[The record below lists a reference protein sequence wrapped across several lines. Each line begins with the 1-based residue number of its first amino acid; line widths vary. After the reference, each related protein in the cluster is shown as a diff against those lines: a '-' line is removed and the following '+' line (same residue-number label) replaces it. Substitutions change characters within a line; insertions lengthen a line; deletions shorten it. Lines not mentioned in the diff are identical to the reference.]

1 MAAGF
6 FISKTVGIVA
16 IVLGLGAVATII
28 ALSVVY
34 AQEKN
39 KGTSDVGTGTTTSPG
54 ITTTTTTPVPNNPWN
69 RWRLPTTLKPEFYE
83 VSLQPFLTPDAN
95 NMYIFKG
102 SSSVVFVCEEATDL
116 ILIHSNKLNYTMQ
129 GSFHATLQA
138 EDGGTAPA
146 ISKTWLETPTQ
157 YLVVQLS
164 APLQQGQRY
173 RLSSSFTGELAD
185 DLAGFYRSEYTD
197 EAGNKQVVAT
207 TQMQAADARK
217 AFPCF
222 DEPAM
227 KANFTVTLIYP
238 PNYNAISN
246 MPARNTTQRVI
257 DGETWSVTEFDT
269 TPRMSTYLLAFIV
282 SQFTNVHN
290 SSEGTLIRIWGRP
303 TAIAEGQGN
312 YSLSVTGPI
321 LKFFEEHYNTSYPLP
336 KSDQVGLPDFNAG
349 AMENWG
355 LVTYRE
361 NSLLFDPKYS
371 SIGNKE
377 RVVTVIAHELA
388 HQWFGNLVTLRWWND
403 LWLNEGFASYVEY
416 LGADSAEPTWNIKDL
431 MVLNE
436 LYAVMA
442 TDALASSHPL
452 SFREEEIN
460 TPAQISEV
468 FDSIA
473 YSKGA
478 SVLRMLSSFLSED
491 IFKEGLQSYLH
502 TFAYSNTVYNDLWVH
517 LQQAVDKNNV
527 TLPDTIS
534 NIMDRWT
541 LQMGFPVVTVDTQ
554 SGSISQDHFLL
565 DPTSSVDR
573 PSVFNY
579 TWIIPI
585 TWMKGSGQSS
595 SYWLTKVTDTNDDFK
610 YNSSDWL
617 LLNLNVT
624 GYFRVNYNLG
634 NWLQLLKQLDTDHTV
649 FPVINRAQIIDDAFN
664 LARAKYLH
672 VTWALDTTSFLSQE
686 TEYMPWQAALNNL
699 QYFQQMFDRSEVFGA
714 MSKYMQ
720 QQVTPLFEYYKNIT
734 NDWKDIPSGL
744 MDQYNEVNAIS
755 TACSYGV
762 TACQD
767 LAKDY
772 LNQWKNSIDS
782 PSHPNRVPPNLRSA
796 IYCSMVATG
805 GADAWDFLWKK
816 FREAPVVSEAD
827 KLRTALSCSPHP
839 WILNRYLEYT
849 LDPTKIRKQD
859 ATSTINSIAS
869 NVVGQPL
876 AWDFIRANWRTLF
889 SQYGG
894 GSFSFSRLILS
905 VTQRFSSEF
914 ELQQLEQFKK
924 DNQDI
929 GFGSGTRA
937 LEQALERTRANINWV
952 KENRARVLEWFEE
965 NTK

>member
-39 KGTSDVGTGTTTSPG
+39 KGTSDMGISTTPTTTT
-54 ITTTTTTPVPNNPWN
+54 TTTTTTPNPNDPWN
-69 RWRLPTTLKPEFYE
+69 RWRLPTTLKPEIYE
-83 VSLQPFLTPDAN
+83 VSLQPFLKPNAN

-102 SSSVVFVCEEATDL
+102 NSSVVFVCEEATNL
-116 ILIHSNKLNYTMQ
+116 ILIHSKKLNYTMQ
-129 GSFHATLQA
+129 GSFHVALQV
-138 EDGGTAPA
+138 EGGGEVPA
-146 ISKTWLETPTQ
+146 ISRTWLETPTQ
-157 YLVVQLS
+157 YLVVQL
-164 APLQQGQRY
+164 ATPLQQGRRY

-197 EAGNKQVVAT
+197 ESGNRQVVAT

-227 KANFTVTLIYP
+227 KANFTVTLIHP
-238 PNYNAISN
+238 SNYVAISN
-246 MPARNTTQRVI
+246 MPAKNTRQQII
-257 DGETWSVTEFDT
+257 DGETWNITEFHT

-282 SQFTNVHN
+282 SQFANKQSN
-290 SSEGTLIRIWGRP
+290 SEKTLIRIWGRP
-303 TAIAEGQGN
+303 KAINEGQGD
-312 YSLSVTGPI
+312 YALRVTGPI
-321 LKFFEEHYNTSYPLP
+321 LSFFEDHYDTPYPLP

-361 NSLLFDPKYS
+361 NSLLFDAAYS

-416 LGADSAEPTWNIKDL
+416 LGANVAEPSWNIKDL

-436 LYAVMA
+436 VHEVMA

-478 SVLRMLSSFLSED
+478 SVLRMLSSFLGD
-491 IFKEGLQSYLH
+491 NIFKEGLQSYLH
-502 TFAYSNTVYNDLWVH
+502 TFSYNNTVYTDLWVH
-517 LQQAVDKNNV
+517 LQQAAVKNNV
-527 TLPDTIS
+527 QLPTNIS
-534 NIMDRWT
+534 HIMDRWT
-541 LQMGFPVVTVDTQ
+541 LQMGFPVVTVDTR
-554 SGSISQDHFLL
+554 SGTINQTHFLL

-573 PSVFNY
+573 PSAFNY

-585 TWMKGSGQSS
+585 TWMTSS
-595 SYWLTKVTDTNDDFK
+595 SSGNSIYWLTEVTDTNNTFK
-610 YNSSDWL
+610 LNSPGWL

-624 GYFRVNYNLG
+624 GYFRVNYNQE
-634 NWLQLLKQLDTDHTV
+634 NWDQLLNQLGTNHQV

-664 LARAKYLH
+664 LARAKYVN
-672 VTWALDTTSFLSQE
+672 VTLALSTTRFLSRE
-686 TEYMPWQAALNNL
+686 TEYMPWQAALSNL

-714 MSKYMQ
+714 MSSYMRK
-720 QQVTPLFEYYKNIT
+720 QVTPLFAYYKNIT
-734 NDWKDIPSGL
+734 NDWKDTPSGL
-744 MDQYNEVNAIS
+744 MPQYNEVNAIS

-762 TACQD
+762 TECQQ
-767 LAKDY
+767 LAANY
-772 LNQWKNSIDS
+772 LSMWENSTNN
-782 PSHPNRVPPNLRSA
+782 PVPPNLRSA

-805 GADAWDFLWKK
+805 GEKAWDFLWKK
-816 FREAPVVSEAD
+816 FQEAHVVSEAD

-876 AWDFIRANWRTLF
+876 AWDFIRGNWRTLF
-889 SQYGG
+889 NQYGG

-952 KENRARVLEWFEE
+952 KENRATVLKWFEDE
-965 NTK
+965 SKQSK

>member
-1 MAAGF
+1 MAGGF
-6 FISKTVGIVA
+6 FISKPVGIVA

-39 KGTSDVGTGTTTSPG
+39 KGTSDVGTNSTVGPST
-54 ITTTTTTPVPNNPWN
+54 TTTTTTPAPNNPWN
-69 RWRLPTTLKPEFYE
+69 RWRLPTTLKPESYE
-83 VSLQPFLTPDAN
+83 VSLQPYLKPDAN

-102 SSSVVFVCEEATDL
+102 NSSVVFLCVEATDL
-116 ILIHSNKLNYTMQ
+116 ILIHSNKLNYTMH

-138 EDGGTAPA
+138 EDGGSAPA
-146 ISKTWLETPTQ
+146 ISSTWLETPTQ
-157 YLVVQLS
+157 YLVVQLVS
-164 APLQQGQRY
+164 PLQQGQRY
-173 RLSSSFTGELAD
+173 RLSSNFTGELAD

-197 EAGNKQVVAT
+197 ESGTKQVVAT

-227 KANFTVTLIYP
+227 KATFTVTLIHP
-238 PNYNAISN
+238 SNYVAISN
-246 MPARNTTQRVI
+246 MPAKSTRAQVI
-257 DGETWSVTEFDT
+257 DAEAWNVTEFDT

-282 SQFTNVHN
+282 SQFDYVE
-290 SSEGTLIRIWGRP
+290 SDSEKTLIRIWGRRK
-303 TAIAEGQGN
+303 AIMEGQGDYALN
-312 YSLSVTGPI
+312 VTGRI
-321 LKFFEEHYNTSYPLP
+321 LTFFEGHYNTSYPLP

-361 NSLLFDPKYS
+361 NSLLFDAAYS

-416 LGADSAEPTWNIKDL
+416 LGADSAEGSWNIKDL
-431 MVLNE
+431 MVPNE
-436 LYAVMA
+436 LHAVMA

-478 SVLRMLSSFLSED
+478 SVLRMLSDFLSEN

-502 TFAYSNTVYNDLWVH
+502 TFAYNNTVYADLWVH
-517 LQQAVDKNNV
+517 LQQAVEKNNV
-527 TLPDTIS
+527 SLPDTIS

-541 LQMGFPVVTVDTQ
+541 LQMGFPVVTVDTLTGTINQ
-554 SGSISQDHFLL
+554 THFLL

-579 TWIIPI
+579 TWIVPI
-585 TWMKGSGQSS
+585 TWMTNNANGNST
-595 SYWLTKVTDTNDDFK
+595 YWLTNVTDTNDQFK
-610 YNSSDWL
+610 LNSPNWL
-617 LLNLNVT
+617 LLNLNVS
-624 GYFRVNYNLG
+624 GYFRVNYNQE
-634 NWLQLLKQLDTDHTV
+634 NWDQLLNQLANNHEV
-649 FPVINRAQIIDDAFN
+649 IPVINRAQIIDDAFN
-664 LARAKYLH
+664 LARAKYVN
-672 VTWALDTTSFLSQE
+672 VTVALSTTRFLRKE
-686 TEYMPWQAALNNL
+686 TEYMPWQAALSNL
-699 QYFQQMFDRSEVFGA
+699 QYFQLMFDRSEVFGA
-714 MSKYMQ
+714 MSRYMVD
-720 QQVTPLFEYYKNIT
+720 QVTPLFEYYENIT
-734 NDWKDIPSGL
+734 HGWKEIPDGL
-744 MDQYNEVNAIS
+744 MAQYNEINAIS
-755 TACSYGV
+755 TACSYGL
-762 TACQD
+762 TGCQN
-767 LAKDY
+767 LSSEY
-772 LNQWKNSIDS
+772 LRQWRENATNN
-782 PSHPNRVPPNLRSA
+782 PVPPNLRSA

-805 GADAWDFLWKK
+805 GEEAWDFLWER
-816 FREAPVVSEAD
+816 FQEAPVVSEAD

-914 ELQQLEQFKK
+914 ELQQLERFKE

-952 KENRARVLEWFEE
+952 KENRATVLKWFEDQ
-965 NTK
+965 NQSS